1 MGATMPGR
9 IHRVH
14 SPSSRRCFVH
24 LGCAPR
30 LTSFPTTGSILHIPR
45 ALTHSLALSNAQKLY
60 HLTFLRIHYPHV
72 IFAFTVSLATVISNV
87 IDPLY
92 PRRLIILESTCII
105 HATSSICLCLAKE
118 HHPNSDD
125 IPSFIH
131 TLKSPIGHCLRW
143 SCNPSRYWASH
154 TLTGIANTFAFLS
167 LCHVNWSSRSVNYHP
182 AKA

>member
-30 LTSFPTTGSILHIPR
+30 LISFPTTGSILHIPR

-105 HATSSICLCLAKE
+105 HATSSICLCLAKSIIQIRTTFLRSYAQVT
-118 HHPNSDD
+118 HRSLSSMVVQSIPVLGQSHSDWHSQY
-125 IPSFIH
+125 ICFFVSLSRKLV
-131 TLKSPIGHCLRW
+131 LKICE
-143 SCNPSRYWASH
+143 
-154 TLTGIANTFAFLS
+154 
-167 LCHVNWSSRSVNYHP
+167 
-182 AKA
+182 